1 MRIGLLKNISVF
13 LSMVNSEARI
23 NYLNKMVEFL
33 TTDNQR
39 NWRFRL
45 TLAFQ
50 MNKVISLY
58 TPEQVASHHTSI
70 GNNIHRT
77 FQYIIMVLV
86 MDLLTDNIAS
96 VRLQAAHLAASITE
110 HLIKGKPQNT
120 EIANDFVENVSNN
133 YNYYFIFICV

>member
-1 MRIGLLKNISVF
+1 MI
-13 LSMVNSEARI
+13 
-23 NYLNKMVEFL
+23 
-33 TTDNQR
+33 
-39 NWRFRL
+39 
-45 TLAFQ
+45 
-50 MNKVISLY
+50 
-58 TPEQVASHHTSI
+58 
-70 GNNIHRT
+70 
-77 FQYIIMVLV
+77 LV

>member
-1 MRIGLLKNISVF
+1 
-13 LSMVNSEARI
+13 MVNSEARI

-33 TTDNQR
+33 TTDNIR

-70 GNNIHRT
+70 GNSVSI
-77 FQYIIMVLV
+77 
-86 MDLLTDNIAS
+86 LLKFN
-96 VRLQAAHLAASITE
+96 H
-110 HLIKGKPQNT
+110 N
-120 EIANDFVENVSNN
+120 NDFSNGSPDR
-133 YNYYFIFICV
+133 

>member
-1 MRIGLLKNISVF
+1 VRIGLLKNISVF

-70 GNNIHRT
+70 GNINI
-77 FQYIIMVLV
+77 
-86 MDLLTDNIAS
+86 
-96 VRLQAAHLAASITE
+96 SI
-110 HLIKGKPQNT
+110 KFNT
-120 EIANDFVENVSNN
+120 KIVHDFPG
-133 YNYYFIFICV
+133 